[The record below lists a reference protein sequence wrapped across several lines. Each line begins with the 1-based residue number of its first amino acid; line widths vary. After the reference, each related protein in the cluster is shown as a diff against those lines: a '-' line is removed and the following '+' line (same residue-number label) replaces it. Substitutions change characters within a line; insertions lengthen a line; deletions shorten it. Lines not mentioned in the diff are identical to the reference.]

1 MSATIKLHGILIT
14 GYCHRIEL
22 ALSQLGLPYETV
34 PVDLRAGAHKKP
46 EFLALNPFGQVPV
59 LDDGGTVIADSNA
72 ILAYLGAKYDD
83 GTLMPRDP
91 IEAAAVQR
99 WFSVAAGEIR
109 FGPGAARLV
118 KVFGA
123 PLDHAAASAIAA
135 RIAVTGRVTVSL
147 RRSITLFR
155 PCVSFWLAM
164 SPYMRHTSFL
174 VVRPLCCTGSSRD
187 TSAASR
193 HEAGTTA
200 RILQPGHVST
210 IAPPSAQTPL
220 EAARS

>member
-1 MSATIKLHGILIT
+1 MSATIKLHGIPLS
-14 GYCHRIEL
+14 GHCHRIEL
-22 ALSQLGLPYETV
+22 ALSLLGLPYETV
-34 PVDLRAGAHKKP
+34 PVDLRAGAHRKP

-91 IEAAAVQR
+91 VEAAAVQR

-123 PLDHAAASAIAA
+123 PLDHAAASAIAVQILSLLDA
-135 RIAVTGRVTVSL
+135 HLAEREYLAAGRLTFADVAIYSYVAHAPEGDIDLAPYAHVRRWLVRIEAHPRFVP
-147 RRSITLFR
+147 F
-155 PCVSFWLAM
+155 P
-164 SPYMRHTSFL
+164 
-174 VVRPLCCTGSSRD
+174 
-187 TSAASR
+187 AAD
-193 HEAGTTA
+193 
-200 RILQPGHVST
+200 ILG
-210 IAPPSAQTPL
+210 
-220 EAARS
+220 

>member
-1 MSATIKLHGILIT
+1 MSATIKLHGIPLS
-14 GYCHRIEL
+14 GHCHRIEL
-22 ALSQLGLPYETV
+22 ALSLLGLPYETV

-59 LDDGGTVIADSNA
+59 LDDGGTVIADSTA

-91 IEAAAVQR
+91 VEAAAVQR

-135 RIAVTGRVTVSL
+135 QILSLLDAHLAEREYLAAGRLTFADVAIYSYVAHAPEGDIDL
-147 RRSITLFR
+147 APYAHVRR
-155 PCVSFWLAM
+155 WLARIEAH
-164 SPYMRHTSFL
+164 PRF
-174 VVRPLCCTGSSRD
+174 VPFP
-187 TSAASR
+187 SAADIR
-193 HEAGTTA
+193 G
-200 RILQPGHVST
+200 
-210 IAPPSAQTPL
+210 
-220 EAARS
+220 